1 MFKLILTILIIILT
15 NIINSSYFHKTLD
28 SLDGSFSERK
38 LLYVLKNMKITNHV
52 VVMDSQLSF
61 INSSVESL
69 KFILSLLR
77 IVYLRKRAPY
87 FTTAWDDLLLAYGRK
102 FFKKQRDI
110 TKVNILYT
118 YLCTY
123 SGYVSYRI
131 RSTLDYITLRLS
143 DTQSC
148 FMNGR

>member
-15 NIINSSYFHKTLD
+15 NIINSSYFHKTLV
-28 SLDGSFSERK
+28 SLDGSFSERE
-38 LLYVLKNMKITNHV
+38 LLYVLKNMKINDV
-52 VVMDSQLSF
+52 VAMDSQLSF

-102 FFKKQRDI
+102 FSKKQRDI